1 MKLSDHDYQKQ
12 QKKTYPKVC
21 FCEQAELV
29 HSLGGKCSRLTRM
42 RPNIAVGPAE
52 CSVFHC
58 VAFKGLELV
67 FLAEKGGVAK
77 WYYDNIMRNQSS

>member
-1 MKLSDHDYQKQ
+1 
-12 QKKTYPKVC
+12 
-21 FCEQAELV
+21 
-29 HSLGGKCSRLTRM
+29 M
-42 RPNIAVGPAE
+42 RPSIAVGPGE

-58 VAFKGLELV
+58 IAFKGLESV